1 MIIFILLTVFA
12 LFYIAMIA
20 SLFKSEGFSIIGLI
34 LDIVILTT
42 LIFYYFVGASFV
54 DNDLSNFL

>member
-1 MIIFILLTVFA
+1 

-34 LDIVILTT
+34 LDIV
-42 LIFYYFVGASFV
+42 
-54 DNDLSNFL
+54 

>member
-1 MIIFILLTVFA
+1 MIIFILLTVFS

-54 DNDLSNFL
+54 DNDL

>member
-20 SLFKSEGFSIIGLI
+20 SLFKSEGF
-34 LDIVILTT
+34 
-42 LIFYYFVGASFV
+42 
-54 DNDLSNFL
+54 

>member
-1 MIIFILLTVFA
+1 FA

-34 LDIVILTT
+34 
-42 LIFYYFVGASFV
+42 
-54 DNDLSNFL
+54 